1 MEDFSQNITKVK
13 ISNYSAI
20 LSLQAVRYSNE
31 QYFSFKTD
39 DGVISKIMFSSN
51 FYDDDSM
58 QYHKVMLQE
67 KLNGSHIEL
76 YKQKNKMKDI
86 FEFNHIDKSL
96 SESDVKTLKDFYKH
110 YHKKYWCFKKSYKS
124 YKFLDDVFTI
134 SGICLVAIGTI
145 SGGITLNPVV
155 LGVVNGAGLI
165 VAGIGKKNNY
175 KRKIEM
181 TRIAFTN
188 YEKVLVELRSALRGD
203 DFNKEEF
210 VDRMKLIDE
219 MIIDQTPIADR
230 FVSRYEKKFGLSKQ

>member
-1 MEDFSQNITKVK
+1 
-13 ISNYSAI
+13 
-20 LSLQAVRYSNE
+20 
-31 QYFSFKTD
+31 
-39 DGVISKIMFSSN
+39 
-51 FYDDDSM
+51 
-58 QYHKVMLQE
+58 
-67 KLNGSHIEL
+67 
-76 YKQKNKMKDI
+76 MKDI

-96 SESDVKTLKDFYKH
+96 SETDVKTLKDFYKH
-110 YHKKYWCFKKSYKS
+110 YHKKCWCFKKSYKS

-145 SGGITLNPVV
+145 SGGITQNPVV
-155 LGVVNGAGLI
+155 LGVVNGAGII

-181 TRIAFTN
+181 TRIAFTT

-203 DFNKEEF
+203 EFNKQEF
-210 VDRMKLIDE
+210 VDRMKLVDE

>member
-1 MEDFSQNITKVK
+1 
-13 ISNYSAI
+13 
-20 LSLQAVRYSNE
+20 
-31 QYFSFKTD
+31 
-39 DGVISKIMFSSN
+39 
-51 FYDDDSM
+51 
-58 QYHKVMLQE
+58 
-67 KLNGSHIEL
+67 
-76 YKQKNKMKDI
+76 MKDI
-86 FEFNHIDKSL
+86 FEFNHIEKSL
-96 SESDVKTLKDFYKH
+96 SESEVNTLKDFYKH

-134 SGICLVAIGTI
+134 SGIFLVAVGTI

-165 VAGIGKKNNY
+165 VTGIGKKNNY
-175 KRKIEM
+175 KRKIER

-203 DFNKEEF
+203 DFNEEEF